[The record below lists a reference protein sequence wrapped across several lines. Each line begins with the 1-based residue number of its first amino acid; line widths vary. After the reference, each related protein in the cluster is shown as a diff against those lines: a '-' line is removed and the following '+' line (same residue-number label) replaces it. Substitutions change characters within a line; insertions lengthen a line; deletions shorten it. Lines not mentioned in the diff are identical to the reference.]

1 MSISDLRQSYDDAP
15 RLNRADLAAD
25 PVTQFHTWF
34 ADARN
39 ADIKEP
45 NAMTLATIDANGHPD
60 ARIVLLKDVDE
71 RGFTFY
77 TNYDSAKARQMAEH
91 DEVALVFYWDVL
103 FRQVRIRGTVTKV
116 DRDEAQQYWSTR
128 PRGSQLGAIA
138 SAQSSE
144 LPDRATLETAY
155 TEAAQR
161 YADVD
166 DIPLSDNW
174 GGYRVT
180 PESIEFW
187 QGQPSRLHDRL
198 VYAKQADGTW
208 GVKRL
213 SP

>member
-15 RLNRADLAAD
+15 RFDVADLAAD
-25 PVTQFHTWF
+25 PVAQFHAWF

-45 NAMTLATIDANGHPD
+45 NAMTLATVDAGGRPD

-77 TNYDSAKARQMAEH
+77 TNYDSTKAKQMSAH
-91 DEVALVFYWDVL
+91 ADVSLVFYWDVL
-103 FRQVRIRGTVTKV
+103 FRQVRIRGAVTKV
-116 DRDEAQQYWSTR
+116 DRQESQAYWASR

-138 SAQSSE
+138 SQQSSE
-144 LPDRATLETAY
+144 LADRAAL
-155 TEAAQR
+155 EAAYAQTAER

-166 DIPLSDNW
+166 DIPLPDGW
-174 GGYRVT
+174 GGYRVA
-180 PESIEFW
+180 PEAVEFW

-198 VYAKQADGTW
+198 VYVKDGDGW
-208 GVKRL
+208 RIKRL